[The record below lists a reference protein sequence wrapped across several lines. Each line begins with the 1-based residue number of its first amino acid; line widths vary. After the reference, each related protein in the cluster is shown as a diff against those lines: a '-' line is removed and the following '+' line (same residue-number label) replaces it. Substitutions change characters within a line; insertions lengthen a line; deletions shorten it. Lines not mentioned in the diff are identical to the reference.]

1 MTLQKK
7 DFIEIEFTGR
17 IKDTGNIFDSNIKK
31 DLENANLGME
41 TKPFVFCLGEEMFVR
56 GVDEFLVG
64 KDLGEYEIELSPEN
78 SFGKRN
84 PQLIQRIPTRIFRE
98 HNTNPVQGAM
108 FQFDGKVGKILTLS
122 GGRVIVDFNNPLA
135 GKNVVYS
142 VNVLR
147 KVSDISEKIK
157 ALNDFFFRR
166 DFEFEIDGKKLVL
179 YVDKEFK
186 QFAELFADKYKGMLE
201 MELEVKERSKKENSD
216 GKNDEDEKFAKQK
229 NSRTPKKKTG
239 NHNNP

>member
-31 DLENANLGME
+31 DLENANLKTE
-41 TKPFVFCLGEEMFVR
+41 IKPFVFCLGEEMFVK

-147 KVSDISEKIK
+147 KISDISEKIK

-166 DFEFEIDGKKLVL
+166 DFKFEIDGEKLIL
-179 YVDKEFK
+179 YVGKEFK
-186 QFAELFADKYKGMLE
+186 QFAELFADKYREMLE
-201 MELEVKERSKKENSD
+201 MELKVREEEKKENSD
-216 GKNDEDEKFAKQK
+216 GKENKDKKSAKQRS
-229 NSRTPKKKTG
+229 NRTFKKEDRQSQ
-239 NHNNP
+239 

>member
-31 DLENANLGME
+31 DLENANLKME
-41 TKPFVFCLGEEMFVR
+41 IKPFVFCLGEEMFVK

-147 KVSDISEKIK
+147 KISDISEKIK

-166 DFEFEIDGKKLVL
+166 DFKFEIDGEKLIL
-179 YVDKEFK
+179 YVGKEFK
-186 QFAELFADKYKGMLE
+186 QFAELFADKYREMLE
-201 MELEVKERSKKENSD
+201 MELKVREEEKKENSD
-216 GKNDEDEKFAKQK
+216 GKENKDKKSAKQRSNK
-229 NSRTPKKKTG
+229 TFKKEDRQSQ
-239 NHNNP
+239 